1 MTDVTVRRF
10 LSHPEAY
17 LAKGRL
23 EIEEISAYLAD
34 EHVVAVNWLWAQA
47 VGGIRLIVT
56 SDSAARANDILERDD
71 SDILSDIP
79 EWQLPPSRNE
89 CCSSCGSTAIVV
101 PRWSRSARAL
111 SVWLPWL
118 VLVALMAVALERYRC
133 SNCGDR
139 WS

>member
-10 LSHPEAY
+10 LSYPEAY

-34 EHVVAVNWLWAQA
+34 EHIVAANWLWVQA

-56 SDSAARANDILERDD
+56 SDSASRANDILERVYSD
-71 SDILSDIP
+71 SLSDIP
-79 EWQLPPSRNE
+79 ELQLPPSRYE
-89 CCSSCGSTAIVV
+89 SCSSCGSTAIVV
-101 PRWSRSARAL
+101 PRWSQSAKAL
-111 SVWLPWL
+111 SFWLPGL

>member
-10 LSHPEAY
+10 FSHPEAY

-23 EIEEISAYLAD
+23 EIEGISAYLAD

-101 PRWSRSARAL
+101 PRWSRRAKAL
-111 SVWLPWL
+111 SFWLPGL
-118 VLVALMAVALERYRC
+118 VLVALMAVAFERYRC
-133 SNCGDR
+133 SNCGRR